1 MELILSFFLG
11 SVLGLLYNEH
21 IYRQVRRFP
30 EGGILYSFWVRFLA
44 LFAFALVVALLY
56 GPYSLLS
63 FAFGNL
69 IFRFLHTLFR
79 SFIFVRYWDG
89 SA

>member
-21 IYRQVRRFP
+21 IYRQARRFP
-30 EGGILYSFWVRFLA
+30 AGGILYSFWIRFLT
-44 LFAFALVVALLY
+44 LSVCALVVSLLY

-63 FAFGNL
+63 FAVGNL

-79 SFIFVRYWDG
+79 AMIFVRY
-89 SA
+89 